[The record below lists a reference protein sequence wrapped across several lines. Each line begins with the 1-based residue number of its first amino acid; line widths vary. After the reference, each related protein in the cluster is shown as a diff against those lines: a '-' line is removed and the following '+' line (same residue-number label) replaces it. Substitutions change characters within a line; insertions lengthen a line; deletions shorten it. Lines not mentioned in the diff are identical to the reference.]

1 MVDFANKQA
10 KTNYPTLVIGDDQAF
25 LFYINLKQKETD
37 STMYPICIIVQEIN
51 TTSTSLATTINKSIQ
66 HNSISYSEDLS
77 INTTSSNNISITTQY
92 TIILGKRATM
102 YRDGE
107 EVESGNE
114 EISSIENTSH
124 KEIEGQ

>member
-66 HNSISYSEDLS
+66 HNSISYSEDLF
-77 INTTSSNNISITTQY
+77 INTISSNNISITTQY
-92 TIILGKRATM
+92 TTILGNHLTTTKRH
-102 YRDGE
+102 
-107 EVESGNE
+107 SGINLK
-114 EISSIENTSH
+114 STRNKLVVSIQN
-124 KEIEGQ
+124 KRYKF